1 MVFITALKYDV
12 AITTTDNPWNPFE
25 NFDEWYA
32 YDTEKGYYSC
42 ARLAREA
49 VTYSGMSDEDYL
61 KETERV
67 MDNMVKY
74 NITGVD
80 GVSFKKL
87 KVMRESS

>member
-1 MVFITALKYDV
+1 MVNEIDFSVIV
-12 AITTTDNPWNPFE
+12 A
-25 NFDEWYA
+25 
-32 YDTEKGYYSC
+32 DTMG
-42 ARLAREA
+42 
-49 VTYSGMSDEDYL
+49 GMSDEDYL

-87 KVMRESS
+87 KVMRDSS